1 MKKKETFDQF
11 TNERRD
17 EMQILYQQINY
28 NGSTYYFKNKNKH
41 RKIYRF

>member
-41 RKIYRF
+41 QKINRF